1 MATNPKNFSPH
12 RRIEIDYA
20 RSINKLL
27 HLVPFKGKTP
37 EEVLRAF
44 ANFSKSPEVLKELS
58 TQLARRMV
66 TQLRA
71 SNARSWRAAAREASR
86 GREIYEALQKELQ
99 TGVGTRVRELVAEN
113 AQLISSIPAKVQQE
127 VNNEI
132 AEMEQ
137 EGLRPEAIMR
147 VLQKRIPELTRNR
160 ARLIARTETGKAA
173 TALTQARSEDLG
185 INWYQWLSAEDQRVR
200 PSHRMMDKVL
210 VSWSDPPSP
219 EKLFHQ
225 NSTLGHYPAGGAPNC
240 RCVSLPIITLDT
252 IAWPARVYANG
263 SIRRMTRAQFAEI
276 SGMQRRIAA

>member
-1 MATNPKNFSPH
+1 
-12 RRIEIDYA
+12 
-20 RSINKLL
+20 
-27 HLVPFKGKTP
+27 
-37 EEVLRAF
+37 
-44 ANFSKSPEVLKELS
+44 
-58 TQLARRMV
+58 MV

-71 SNARSWRAAAREASR
+71 SNARSWREAARQASR
-86 GREIYEALQKELQ
+86 GREIYEALRKEMQ
-99 TGVGTRVRELVAEN
+99 TGVGARARELVAEN
-113 AQLISSIPAKVQQE
+113 AKLIAGIPAKIRQE

-137 EGLRPEAIMR
+137 EGLRPEKIMEH
-147 VLQKRIPELTRNR
+147 LQLRIPELTRNH
-160 ARLIARTETGKAA
+160 AHLIARTETGKAA

-185 INWYQWLSAEDQRVR
+185 INWYQWQTSEDQRVR

-225 NSTLGHYPAGGAPNC
+225 NTTLGHYPAGGAPNC
-240 RCVSLPIITLDT
+240 RCVAVPIVTLDT

-263 SIRRMTRAQFAEI
+263 AIRRMTRAQFAEI